1 MHLAQEDDDRRTA
14 LNVRLERADVRQI
27 VHIEEDADAGE
38 QKPQLPL
45 DDGTPVRGEHKESM

>member
-45 DDGTPVRGEHKESM
+45 DDGAPARGA